1 MSLAVRS
8 KYIVAAIAILT
19 TFAIA
24 SPTAADAEKK
34 PGPSIK
40 LMNKTDRP
48 IYVYLNGRFITRCEA
63 NRTQTVDC
71 TIEGDVTGV
80 GRFRCDTWG
89 PEKLSLHAGETTRW
103 EFHDESAGSPAGPAN
118 IAR

>member
-8 KYIVAAIAILT
+8 RCLLDAIAIL
-19 TFAIA
+19 AALVIA

-34 PGPSIK
+34 RGPAIK
-40 LMNKTDRP
+40 LLNKTDRP
-48 IYVYLNGRFITRCEA
+48 IYVYLNGKFITRCDA
-63 NRTQTVDC
+63 RRSQTVDC

-89 PEKLSLHAGETTRW
+89 PEKLSLRAGETTRW
-103 EFHDESAGSPAGPAN
+103 EFRDEAAGLQAKPAQ
-118 IAR
+118 